1 MYYVGLNVSIKVIY
15 NPPVD
20 FTYLSPPYYRPA
32 TSVTLTCQ
40 VYGYTASITYS
51 WTSTGS
57 GSFASSSTSQSVTK
71 TILTSTDRGIHT
83 CTVTDSDGNT
93 GSNSTE
99 MQLIGKVQ

>member
-1 MYYVGLNVSIKVIY
+1 MYYLGLNVTIKVNY

-20 FTYLSPPYYRPA
+20 FTYPSPPYYRPA

-40 VYGYTASITYS
+40 VYGPTGSIKYN

-57 GSFASSSTSQSVTK
+57 GSFASSSTSQNVTK

-93 GSNSTE
+93 GSNSTD
-99 MQLIGKVQ
+99 MQLIGKV